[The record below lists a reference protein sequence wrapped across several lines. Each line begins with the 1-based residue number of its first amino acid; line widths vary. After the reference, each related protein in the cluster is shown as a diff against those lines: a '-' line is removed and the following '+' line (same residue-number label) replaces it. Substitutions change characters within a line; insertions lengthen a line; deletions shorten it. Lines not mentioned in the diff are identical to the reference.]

1 MLTELI
7 REKEK
12 CSTVNKLHFLTAGL
26 PLSSENKGYKT
37 GLNIIKEMNLDG
49 LEVEFVH
56 GVRMNETTQNLIK
69 ENISANNFLVTCH
82 GPYYI
87 NLNSQEPEKIE
98 ASIERILETARMG
111 AKIGAYSITFHAAFY
126 MKQPPEDV
134 YNTVYKSMEKISSIL
149 EEEGNNIWIR
159 PETTGKGTQWGT
171 TEEIVK
177 LSKNF
182 KNVLPCIDFAHIH
195 ARNNG
200 AFNTYDEFAKILD
213 YIGKELGNE
222 AFENFHAHLAGIEYG
237 AKGEKNHLIL
247 EESDMNYKDLL
258 KVLKEFGVKGAL
270 VCESPNI
277 ESDTKLL
284 KDYYLSL

>member
-1 MLTELI
+1 M
-7 REKEK
+7 
-12 CSTVNKLHFLTAGL
+12 NKLHFLTAGL
-26 PLSSENKGYKT
+26 PLASEGKGYKK
-37 GLNIIKEMNLDG
+37 GLSIIKEMNLDG

-56 GVRMNETTQNLIK
+56 GVRMNDVNQSLVQDFAK
-69 ENISANNFLVTCH
+69 EENKLVTCH

-98 ASIERILETARMG
+98 ASVERILETARMG
-111 AKIGAYSITFHAAFY
+111 QKIGAYSITFHAAFY
-126 MKQPPEDV
+126 MKQTPEEV
-134 YNTVYKSMEKISSIL
+134 YKTVYKSMERICSTL
-149 EEEGNNIWIR
+149 ESENNNIWIR

-171 TEEIVK
+171 LEEIVQ
-177 LSKNF
+177 LSKEF

-200 AFNTYDEFAKILD
+200 IFNTYDEFSKMLE
-213 YIGKELGNE
+213 YVGNELGTE
-222 AFENFHAHLAGIEYG
+222 AFENFHAHLAGIEYSV
-237 AKGEKNHLIL
+237 KGEKNHLIL

-258 KVLKEFGVKGAL
+258 KVFKEFNVKGAL

-277 ESDTKLL
+277 ETDTKIL